1 MKTGNEMWRGNA
13 VEMMVLSLI
22 HSSLHTPRDA
32 VYFLQGLG
40 RQLISCQFQF
50 TSTIALR
57 MSTMMGAEGQ

>member
-40 RQLISCQFQF
+40 RQLI
-50 TSTIALR
+50 I
-57 MSTMMGAEGQ
+57 M